1 MKKIASLDIESC
13 STKQRAHIFEVGIVL
28 ANFTPNGIYYDP
40 EDDDDEDH
48 PASMLIRDRIGFTFD
63 CIEQMLLGRIVDA
76 STMKFHQTHR
86 GDAARTM
93 LMGSEQYPMR
103 KLHEGFDLIRET
115 LADVDQIWIN
125 GLSFDPALLRSLQE
139 ECEYPHD
146 LWDFR
151 KECDVRTIR
160 TTNELMYELTHD
172 SRKKSVHQ
180 ALKDAEWN
188 LGVANKY
195 LNWTHAHQPK
205 PRKVPGKIAP
215 GPKAGSVAVG
225 ERAK

>member
-1 MKKIASLDIESC
+1 MKLAALDIESC

-28 ANFTPNGIYYDP
+28 ADFTPNGYFYDDE
-40 EDDDDEDH
+40 EDDDDPGH
-48 PASMLIRDRIGFTFD
+48 KPSMILGERVGFTFD
-63 CIEQMLLGRIVDA
+63 CIEQMLLSRVVDA
-76 STMKFHQTHR
+76 KTMKFHREHR
-86 GDAARTM
+86 GEAARTM
-93 LMGSEQYPMR
+93 LMGSEQYP
-103 KLHEGFDLIRET
+103 LLSLQAGFDLIREK
-115 LADVDQIWIN
+115 LEEVEQIWIN
-125 GLSFDPALLRSLQE
+125 GLSFDPALLRSLQS
-139 ECEYPHD
+139 ECGYEPD

-160 TTNELMYELTHD
+160 TTNDLMYRLTHD

-188 LGVANKY
+188 LGVADKY

-205 PRKVPGKIAP
+205 PKKAPGKIAP

-225 ERAK
+225 DRAE